1 MTSLIRYEAAREA
14 LAEALRVDEVLDV
27 RNVAEQMRLYGR
39 QAKDRKI
46 IADATSLQLRAERK
60 LGVLLISAKETG
72 QLGIGRP
79 GKSNLGPQATDS
91 DDGEKGTEAVP
102 FTRATL
108 AEVGVDKKLSAKAQQ
123 WARLGDADF
132 EARLAEVREKIESGG
147 AIVVNPLKDLSTA
160 QKKASRVT
168 REAELGRK
176 QMALPE
182 AKFGVIL
189 TDDEWEHRA
198 WSDAGL
204 GKAAANH
211 YPVSSLDELKKR
223 DVASLAA
230 PDTVLFMWSTAPHL
244 AQAIELMAHR
254 GFEYKTCSIWK
265 KIYPGDGHGT
275 GYWFWIDHEILL
287 VGTRGNPPAP
297 APGTQWH
304 SVIEAPVGRH
314 SEKPEIFYELIEA
327 YFPTL
332 PKIELNA
339 RVRREG
345 WARWGYEAPRETV
358 TERAPVEPAVN
369 AAGDGDGLR
378 LKGNAA
384 VGNAAD
390 QRGVGVRDN
399 GALADGVS
407 TQREDGASP
416 ASPPFR
422 FTPADDSVLRAAYAL
437 PIEQFDLAIVAA
449 TIGCSKEQAKKR
461 ASYLKLGSRA
471 RQRAKAS
478 EYTAGQ
484 HARGEL

>member
-79 GKSNLGPQATDS
+79 GKSNLGPQASDS
-91 DDGEKGTEAVP
+91 DADENGAESVP

-168 REAELGRK
+168 REAELGKK

-211 YPVSSLDELKKR
+211 YPVSNLDELKKR

-230 PDTVLFMWSTAPHL
+230 ADCALFMWTTVPHL

-254 GFEYKTCSIWK
+254 GFEYKTNCIWK
-265 KIYPGDGHGT
+265 KVYPGASHGM
-275 GYWFWIDHEILL
+275 GYWFWINHEILL
-287 VGTRGNPPAP
+287 VGTRGNVPAP
-297 APGTQWH
+297 APGTQWG
-304 SVIEAPVGRH
+304 SIIEAPVGAH
-314 SEKPEIFYELIEA
+314 SEKPAIFHELIEA

-345 WARWGYEAPRETV
+345 WARWGYEAPEELPGTA
-358 TERAPVEPAVN
+358 TERLDDLGSVQDGRKMSTDGQPLAGLG
-369 AAGDGDGLR
+369 AASGER
-378 LKGNAA
+378 LPDA
-384 VGNAAD
+384 
-390 QRGVGVRDN
+390 
-399 GALADGVS
+399 
-407 TQREDGASP
+407 EDATAGETATK
-416 ASPPFR
+416 FR
-422 FTPADDSVLRAAYAL
+422 FTPADDAVLRAAYAQ

-461 ASYLKLGSRA
+461 ASYLKLGSRE
-471 RQRAKAS
+471 RQRVKAS

>member
-91 DDGEKGTEAVP
+91 DAEDNGAESVP

-211 YPVSSLDELKKR
+211 YPVSNLDELKKR

-230 PDTVLFMWSTAPHL
+230 ADCALFMWTTVPHL

-254 GFEYKTCSIWK
+254 GFEYKTNCIWK
-265 KIYPGDGHGT
+265 KVYPGASHGM
-275 GYWFWIDHEILL
+275 GYWFWINHEILL
-287 VGTRGNPPAP
+287 VGTRGNVPAP
-297 APGTQWH
+297 APGTQWG
-304 SVIEAPVGRH
+304 SIIEAPIGAH
-314 SEKPEIFYELIEA
+314 SEKPAIFHELIEA

-345 WARWGYEAPRETV
+345 WARWGYEAPEDENTQGRSGTARE
-358 TERAPVEPAVN
+358 APGSSAP
-369 AAGDGDGLR
+369 GDGIADLSEGQRQLSA
-378 LKGNAA
+378 GEPVAQSAA
-384 VGNAAD
+384 HEVEQQG
-390 QRGVGVRDN
+390 
-399 GALADGVS
+399 
-407 TQREDGASP
+407 TQSAS
-416 ASPPFR
+416 PFR
-422 FTPADDSVLRAAYAL
+422 FTPADDAVLRAAYAQ

-461 ASYLKLGSRA
+461 ASYLKLGSRE

-484 HARGEL
+484 HARGEI

>member
-79 GKSNLGPQATDS
+79 AKSNLGPQASDS
-91 DDGEKGTEAVP
+91 DDAENGAESVP

-123 WARLGDADF
+123 WARLGDAEF
-132 EARLAEVREKIESGG
+132 EARLAEVRDKIESGG
-147 AIVVNPLKDLSTA
+147 AVVVNPLKDLSTA

-204 GKAAANH
+204 GKAPANH

-223 DVASLAA
+223 DVVSLAA
-230 PDTVLFMWSTAPHL
+230 PDCALLMWSTAPHL

-297 APGTQWH
+297 APGTQWR

-339 RVRREG
+339 REKREG
-345 WARWGYEAPRETV
+345 WARWGYEAPADENSA
-358 TERAPVEPAVN
+358 EAPNGKVGGFPVPA
-369 AAGDGDGLR
+369 APLSRGGTGGEEGDQTSQPE
-378 LKGNAA
+378 N
-384 VGNAAD
+384 V
-390 QRGVGVRDN
+390 VGV
-399 GALADGVS
+399 ADATAGE
-407 TQREDGASP
+407 TATK
-416 ASPPFR
+416 FR

-437 PIEQFDLAIVAA
+437 PIEQFDLTIVAA

-461 ASYLKLGSRA
+461 ASYLKLGSRE

-484 HARGEL
+484 HARGEI